1 LSLKVSDRVWITDST
16 GMEVAEGTIINV
28 NDFREPELKF
38 AVDVEG
44 YTEDVLFF
52 GEDSLIK
59 QEENKNE

>member
-1 LSLKVSDRVWITDST
+1 VWITDST